1 MTDTIEVPISLIKAG
16 DMDAIRE
23 LLSEGNLFGRWAEHP
38 KYGRGIIISAY
49 PSRINSVWFARKT
62 EDPIGRA
69 WEKQIPLE
77 SLIIDPVE
85 LVTAEDF
92 KDAPEGT
99 IVIADVSFP
108 RMKQGDNWGS
118 AIIKSS
124 ARGME
129 STGPWKVVR
138 WGWGEQ
144 Q

>member
-1 MTDTIEVPISLIKAG
+1 MTSTIEVPISLIKAG

-23 LLSEGNLFGRWAEHP
+23 LLPKENLFGRWATHLRL
-38 KYGRGIIISAY
+38 GRGIIYSIDVTESGHVA
-49 PSRINSVWFARKT
+49 FAHPRKMNMDGS
-62 EDPIGRA
+62 EVLWVGIGD
-69 WEKQIPLE
+69 
-77 SLIIDPVE
+77 LIIDPVE